1 MTVQSLSNQKIYSL
15 DGLLKQIDQWRSK
28 NTIVFTNGCLDILHL
43 GHIDYLQKAAQ
54 LGTKFIVGLNSD
66 NSIQSIK
73 GVHRPIQDEHSRM
86 SIIAAL
92 SCVDAVVLFNEETP
106 LKLINLIKPH
116 ILVKGADYSIDQIVG
131 AEEVIK
137 NGGKVKRID
146 FLEGYSTTKII
157 DKIKHG

>member
-1 MTVQSLSNQKIYSL
+1 VTVQSLSNQKIYSL

-28 NTIVFTNGCLDILHL
+28 NTIVFTNGCFDILHL

>member
-28 NTIVFTNGCLDILHL
+28 NTIVFTNGCFDILHL